1 MDLKQ
6 LEYIV
11 AIAETGNLS
20 LAAEKMYITQSAL
33 SQQLAKL
40 KKEGVPPLFREEK
53 KKMVLTDA
61 GKIYLNGARAILRE
75 EALAQKKLNSLN
87 DEDKVVFDFSVAPYL
102 QSVVYINI
110 LPKLKKQFPKVS
122 VRVHTNNTMNTREA
136 LENGSIDMA
145 FIPDIYQQR
154 DFFDYIHIFKDELV
168 MISPGGNDQTTDL
181 STDSDMDFSEAFDKT
196 EADVRS
202 TVFDKRP
209 VTIPAENSYLREL
222 PVTIPAEDS
231 YLREILD
238 RIFSEENSIP
248 EIYTETND
256 FNISLS
262 LVKNGECEAVI
273 PRSLVNEDGLRI
285 ESFKD
290 PCYFYLTAIHKKT
303 TSSPIIDAAVKEL
316 KRYFIA

>member
-40 KKEGVPPLFREEK
+40 KQEGVPPLFREEK

-75 EALAQKKLNSLN
+75 EALAQKKINSLK
-87 DEDKVVFDFSVAPYL
+87 DEDKAVFDFSVAPYL
-102 QSVVYINI
+102 QSVVYVNI
-110 LPKLKKQFPKVS
+110 LPKLKKLFPKVS
-122 VRVHTNNTMNTREA
+122 VRVHTNNTVNTRGA

-154 DFFDYIHIFKDELV
+154 DFFEYIHIFKDELV
-168 MISPGGNDQTTDL
+168 MVSPEGYDQTTDTAAD
-181 STDSDMDFSEAFDKT
+181 SEDKASVPVVKTDPGECSHTFNK
-196 EADVRS
+196 
-202 TVFDKRP
+202 
-209 VTIPAENSYLREL
+209 L

-238 RIFSEENSIP
+238 RIFSEENNIP

-262 LVKNGECEAVI
+262 LVKNGECKAVI
-273 PRSLVNEDGLRI
+273 PRSLVKEAGLRI
-285 ESFKD
+285 ESFKN
-290 PCYFYLTAIHKKT
+290 PCFFYLTAIYKKT
-303 TSSPIIDAAVKEL
+303 TASPIIDAAVKEL
-316 KRYFIA
+316 KHYFIA

>member
-40 KKEGVPPLFREEK
+40 KQEGVPPLFREEK

-168 MISPGGNDQTTDL
+168 MVSPGGNDQTTDL

-202 TVFDKRP
+202 TAFDKRP
-209 VTIPAENSYLREL
+209 VTIPAENSY
-222 PVTIPAEDS
+222 
-231 YLREILD
+231 
-238 RIFSEENSIP
+238 
-248 EIYTETND
+248 
-256 FNISLS
+256 
-262 LVKNGECEAVI
+262 
-273 PRSLVNEDGLRI
+273 
-285 ESFKD
+285 
-290 PCYFYLTAIHKKT
+290 
-303 TSSPIIDAAVKEL
+303 
-316 KRYFIA
+316 

>member
-40 KKEGVPPLFREEK
+40 KQEGVPPLFREEK

-168 MISPGGNDQTTDL
+168 MVSPGGNDQTTDL
-181 STDSDMDFSEAFDKT
+181 STDSDMDFSETFDKT

-202 TVFDKRP
+202 TAFDKRP
-209 VTIPAENSYLREL
+209 VTIPAENSYLRE
-222 PVTIPAEDS
+222 
-231 YLREILD
+231 ILD
-238 RIFSEENSIP
+238 RIFSEENNIP

-262 LVKNGECEAVI
+262 LVKNGECRAVI
-273 PRSLVNEDGLRI
+273 PRSLVKEDGLRI
-285 ESFKD
+285 ESFRD

>member
-40 KKEGVPPLFREEK
+40 KQEGVPPLFREEK

-168 MISPGGNDQTTDL
+168 MVSPGGNDQTTDL

-202 TVFDKRP
+202 TAFDKRP
-209 VTIPAENSYLREL
+209 VTIPAENSYLRE
-222 PVTIPAEDS
+222 IM
-231 YLREILD
+231 D
-238 RIFSEENSIP
+238 RIFSEENNIP

-262 LVKNGECEAVI
+262 LVKNGECRAVI
-273 PRSLVNEDGLRI
+273 PRSLVKEDGLRI
-285 ESFKD
+285 ESFRD

>member
-1 MDLKQ
+1 MNLKQ

-40 KKEGVPPLFREEK
+40 KQEGVPPLFREEK

-87 DEDKVVFDFSVAPYL
+87 DEDKVVFDFTVAPYL

-168 MISPGGNDQTTDL
+168 MISPGGNDQTADI
-181 STDSDMDFSEAFDKT
+181 STDSNMEFSGAVIKT
-196 EADVRS
+196 EADEHS
-202 TVFDKRP
+202 SASDK
-209 VTIPAENSYLREL
+209 L
-222 PVTIPAEDS
+222 PVIIPTEDS

-238 RIFSEENSIP
+238 RIFSEENNIP

-262 LVKNGECEAVI
+262 LVKNGECKAVI

-285 ESFKD
+285 ESFRD

-303 TSSPIIDAAVKEL
+303 TASPIIDAAVKEL

>member
-1 MDLKQ
+1 
-6 LEYIV
+6 
-11 AIAETGNLS
+11 
-20 LAAEKMYITQSAL
+20 MYITQSAL

-40 KKEGVPPLFREEK
+40 KQEGVPPLFREEK

-87 DEDKVVFDFSVAPYL
+87 DEDKVVFDFS
-102 QSVVYINI
+102 
-110 LPKLKKQFPKVS
+110 
-122 VRVHTNNTMNTREA
+122 
-136 LENGSIDMA
+136 
-145 FIPDIYQQR
+145 
-154 DFFDYIHIFKDELV
+154 
-168 MISPGGNDQTTDL
+168 
-181 STDSDMDFSEAFDKT
+181 EAFDKT

-202 TVFDKRP
+202 TAFDKRP
-209 VTIPAENSYLREL
+209 VTIPAENSYLRER
-222 PVTIPAEDS
+222 PVTIPAENS

-238 RIFSEENSIP
+238 RIFSEESNIP

-256 FNISLS
+256 FNIALS
-262 LVKNGECEAVI
+262 LVKNGECKAVI
-273 PRSLVNEDGLRI
+273 PRSLVKVDGLRI
-285 ESFKD
+285 EAFKD